1 MSARTLQ
8 IRTPEGVLLALP
20 LASPVLRGI
29 AVFVDV
35 LVTLAVARVLAACAQ
50 SLRWISPDF
59 AGALFTLAYF
69 LLTFFYAILL
79 EWHWHGQTLG
89 KRLLRLRVVDAQGL
103 RLTFSQVV
111 VRNLLR
117 TFDALPF
124 FYAVGG
130 AAAWLSPRGQRLGD
144 LAADT
149 VVIVAALTPTPDLG
163 TLSAGHWNSLRAHPR
178 LEARLRQAVTPEEA
192 SLLFQALS
200 RRDTIEPAARL
211 SLYRELASDIR
222 ARVALPPEL
231 AEDWADETFLRDVL
245 ETLFRSRER
254 TDH

>member
-1 MSARTLQ
+1 MKGHTLQ
-8 IRTPEGVLLALP
+8 IRTPEGVLLSLP
-20 LASPVLRGI
+20 LASPVLRGV

-35 LVTLAVARVLAACAQ
+35 LTIIAVSRLLAAAAQ
-50 SLRWISPDF
+50 GLQWISPDF

-69 LLTFFYAILL
+69 LLSFLYAILL
-79 EWHWHGQTLG
+79 EWRWHGQTLG

-130 AAAWLSPRGQRLGD
+130 AAAWISPRGQRLGD

-149 VVIVAALTPTPDLG
+149 VVIIVTPAATPDIES
-163 TLSAGHWNSLRAHPR
+163 LSAGHWNSLRSHPR
-178 LEARLRQAVTPEEA
+178 LEARLRQAVSPEEA
-192 SLLFQALS
+192 SLLFQALT
-200 RRDTIEPAARL
+200 RRETVEPAARL
-211 SLYRELASDIR
+211 ALYRELAEDIR
-222 ARVALPPEL
+222 GRVSLPPEL
-231 AEDWADETFLRDVL
+231 AEDLADEAFLRDVL
-245 ETLFRSRER
+245 ETLFRQGVSL
-254 TDH
+254 